1 MTFNKPSKLTHMG
14 NDDVNNHA
22 SVRNQLTPKDWLN
35 AWPAALVVG
44 QLGQS
49 LDGRIATPNG
59 HSHYINAEASRVFL
73 HQIRG
78 HVDAVVIG
86 VGTAL
91 ADQPK
96 LDVRLSDGPNPAR
109 VVLDP
114 SVRMDLKNP
123 VLRDDGTRVMVC
135 VDDKNPE
142 AKQRIKDL
150 PDHVEVIHLSK
161 KDNGFCPHQIIEAL
175 ALAGCQRLLI
185 EGGHRTIS
193 TFVQAKALHRL
204 YLMIAPLIIGSGPS
218 GIELPP
224 IEHLDQAIRRSM
236 RVATLEEEIV
246 VEFLF

>member
-1 MTFNKPSKLTHMG
+1 M
-14 NDDVNNHA
+14 NNHPSA
-22 SVRNQLTPKDWLN
+22 RDQSTPEDWLN
-35 AWPAALVVG
+35 AWPASLVVG

-91 ADQPK
+91 ADQPR

-114 SVRMDLKNP
+114 SARMDPQNP

-135 VDDKNPE
+135 IDDKNPE
-142 AKQRIKDL
+142 AKARIKAW
-150 PDHVEVIHLSK
+150 PDHVEVIELTK
-161 KDNGFCPHQIIEAL
+161 KDNGFCPHQIIKAL
-175 ALAGCQRLLI
+175 AGVGCQRLLI

-193 TFVQAKALHRL
+193 NFVQANALDRL
-204 YLMIAPLIIGSGPS
+204 YLMIAPLIIGSGPA

-236 RVATLEEEIV
+236 RVATLEQEIV

>member
-1 MTFNKPSKLTHMG
+1 MTLNKPCKLTHMG
-14 NDDVNNHA
+14 SDNVNEHSA
-22 SVRNQLTPKDWLN
+22 LCDQQTPDAWLA
-35 AWPAALVVG
+35 AWPASLVVG

-49 LDGRIATPNG
+49 LDGRVATPNG
-59 HSHYINAEASRVFL
+59 HSHYINAKASRVFL
-73 HQIRG
+73 HQIRRQ
-78 HVDAVVIG
+78 VDAVVIG

-91 ADQPK
+91 ADQPR
-96 LDVRLSDGPNPAR
+96 LDVRLVEGRNPAR
-109 VVLDP
+109 VLLDP
-114 SVRMDLKNP
+114 SARIDPKNP

-135 VDDKNPE
+135 VDGKNPE

-175 ALAGCQRLLI
+175 ALAGCQRVLI

-236 RVATLEEEIV
+236 RVASLEEEIV